1 MTAIDVQSPL
11 SYKAG
16 PNDASAT
23 SKKSS
28 PRPEPFCR
36 ACESAVPVLAL
47 VIAALIGVG
56 PGTARAAEPQNDDT
70 GDYETAPRVIR
81 PLAEE
86 GDAYAQLAMG
96 MLYYNGWITPQDY
109 VQARKWFNL
118 AASRTPPGADHD
130 AAVTGCDLSAAL
142 MTPEQ
147 IDEAERLTQEWFF
160 SLERRNGL
168 HP

>member
-1 MTAIDVQSPL
+1 MFNHLFPIKPVRTMPPQ
-11 SYKAG
+11 
-16 PNDASAT
+16 
-23 SKKSS
+23 
-28 PRPEPFCR
+28 RPKNHRRGRSRFAVR
-36 ACESAVPVLAL
+36 VRVAVPVLAL

-109 VQARKWFNL
+109 VQA
-118 AASRTPPGADHD
+118 
-130 AAVTGCDLSAAL
+130 
-142 MTPEQ
+142 
-147 IDEAERLTQEWFF
+147 
-160 SLERRNGL
+160 
-168 HP
+168 

>member
-1 MTAIDVQSPL
+1 MFNHLFPIKPVRTMPPQ
-11 SYKAG
+11 
-16 PNDASAT
+16 
-23 SKKSS
+23 
-28 PRPEPFCR
+28 RPKNHRRGRSRFAVR
-36 ACESAVPVLAL
+36 VRVAVPVLAL